1 MVSLNRSRSLDAVTC
16 INFLVLTRFLE
27 MYAIQSSHVMADTGN
42 LLAESVIMKPFDFCQ
57 EDQKEDYEC
66 NSQCRHR

>member
-16 INFLVLTRFLE
+16 INFFVLTRFLE

-42 LLAESVIMKPFDFCQ
+42 LLAEALYQ

-66 NSQCRHR
+66 NSQVTM